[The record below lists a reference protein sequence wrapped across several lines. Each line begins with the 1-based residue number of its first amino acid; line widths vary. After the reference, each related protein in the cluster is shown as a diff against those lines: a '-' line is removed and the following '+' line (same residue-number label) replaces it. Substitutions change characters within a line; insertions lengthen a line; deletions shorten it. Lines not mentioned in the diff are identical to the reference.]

1 MEITIPKRIR
11 DLYPQQSPFRPR
23 QVHRTR
29 SSANRSV
36 LNGTSE
42 PEEKPVATT
51 FSPEEL
57 DLEMV
62 VVCAGEFVK
71 EVQMATC

>member
-1 MEITIPKRIR
+1 M
-11 DLYPQQSPFRPR
+11 
-23 QVHRTR
+23 HRTR

-42 PEEKPVATT
+42 PEEKPVATKFSPE

-71 EVQMATC
+71 EVQMAFC

>member
-1 MEITIPKRIR
+1 
-11 DLYPQQSPFRPR
+11 
-23 QVHRTR
+23 VHRTR

-42 PEEKPVATT
+42 PEEKPVATK

-71 EVQMATC
+71 EVQMAFC